1 MTTTGQHHVVVD
13 PETSPVR
20 ATLIVATMCLA
31 VMVIVGGVASLNV
44 AIPTIGQG
52 DLGP

>member
-31 VMVIVGGVASLNV
+31 ATVRSVVEVEQARSPWL
-44 AIPTIGQG
+44 P
-52 DLGP
+52 PHR